1 MSEPTTLELVAQAH
15 DQLHKSNVASCHE
28 LLHKAMGLDN
38 SVGALL
44 PSDPLAHG
52 IEFNKGFVELCRLH
66 NVKAAYIMADTT
78 YAQGRTRLIGGG
90 DQDIDAFLTRLLR
103 GTP

>member
-1 MSEPTTLELVAQAH
+1 MTTSTLELVAQAH

-44 PSDPLAHG
+44 PSGPLAHS
-52 IEFNKGFVELCRLH
+52 IEFNRGFVELCRLH

-78 YAQGRTRLIGGG
+78 DAKGRTRLIGGG
-90 DQDIDAFLTRLLR
+90 DQELDAFLTRILR
-103 GTP
+103 KAP